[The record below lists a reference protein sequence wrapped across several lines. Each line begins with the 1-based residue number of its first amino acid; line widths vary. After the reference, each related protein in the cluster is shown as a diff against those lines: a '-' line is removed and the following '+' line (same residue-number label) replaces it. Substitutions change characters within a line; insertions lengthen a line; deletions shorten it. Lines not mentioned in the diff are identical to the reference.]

1 MIPMRVLVVDD
12 SALVRQIVTR
22 ILNETPRVEVVGFAR
37 NGVEAVSMVRE
48 LHPDVVTLDIQMPEM
63 DGIEALKHIVRDS
76 NARVVVLSSLDDPET
91 TYRALEAGAVEFI
104 AKPHEGMASSMGRL
118 STELVRAVRTA
129 YAVSP
134 DKRVPA
140 GPPVPAA
147 PAAPQPQ
154 GARPAQQPQPEP
166 AASDPRQ
173 LVCIASSTGG
183 PLALERV
190 FAGLRSDT
198 PTAYLVV
205 QHLPAGFAGSFAAR
219 LGRVA
224 GFTVIEAADGMRIRS
239 GFGYVAPWGMHME
252 VTGAPGTAT
261 LIRLVD
267 GPTLHGLKPSADPLF
282 ETAADCY
289 GAAVTGVVLTGMG
302 SDAALGMVAI
312 KAAGGVTIAQDE
324 DTSVVWGMPGAAVKL
339 GAAQYVV
346 PIDRV
351 AVEIRR
357 TLRGPEAAS

>member
-22 ILNETPRVEVVGFAR
+22 ILSETPRIEVIGFAR
-37 NGVEAVSMVRE
+37 NGVEAVAMVRE

-63 DGIEALKHIVRDS
+63 DGVEALKHIVRDS
-76 NARVVVLSSLDDPET
+76 NARVVMLSSLDDPET
-91 TYRALEAGAVEFI
+91 TFRALEAGAVEFI
-104 AKPHEGMASSMGRL
+104 GKPREGLASSTQRL
-118 STELVRAVRTA
+118 STDLVRAVRTA
-129 YAVSP
+129 FAIAP
-134 DKRVPA
+134 EKRVSTN
-140 GPPVPAA
+140 A
-147 PAAPQPQ
+147 PAPDVPDQAP
-154 GARPAQQPQPEP
+154 QQPQPELESS
-166 AASDPRQ
+166 AGDPLQ

-190 FAGLRSDT
+190 FAGLRT
-198 PTAYLVV
+198 GTRTAYLVV

-224 GFTVIEAADGMRIRS
+224 GFTVVEAADGMRIRS
-239 GFGYVAPWGMHME
+239 GFGYVAPWGTHME
-252 VTGAPGTAT
+252 VSGAPGAAT
-261 LIRLVD
+261 MIHLVE

-302 SDAALGMVAI
+302 SDGALGMVAVR
-312 KAAGGVTIAQDE
+312 AAGGATIAQDE

-357 TLRGPEAAS
+357 ALRGPEAAS

>member
-1 MIPMRVLVVDD
+1 MNPMRVLVVDD

-22 ILNETPRVEVVGFAR
+22 ILSETPRIEVVGFAR
-37 NGVEAVSMVRE
+37 NGVEAVAMVRE

-76 NARVVVLSSLDDPET
+76 NARVVMLSSLDDPET

-118 STELVRAVRTA
+118 STDLVRAVRTA

-134 DKRVPA
+134 NKRVSTN
-140 GPPVPAA
+140 VPAA
-147 PAAPQPQ
+147 GEPQQQAREPQ
-154 GARPAQQPQPEP
+154 EPQLEP
-166 AASDPRQ
+166 TLTDPLQ
-173 LVCIASSTGG
+173 IVCIASSTGG

-190 FAGLRSDT
+190 FAGLRTDT

-224 GFTVIEAADGMRIRS
+224 GFTIVEAADGMRIRS
-239 GFGYVAPWGMHME
+239 GFGYVAPWGTHMQ
-252 VTGAPGTAT
+252 VTGAPGAAT

-282 ETAADCY
+282 ESAAESY
-289 GAAVTGVVLTGMG
+289 GPAVTGVVLTGMG
-302 SDAALGMVAI
+302 SDAALGLLAVR
-312 KAAGGVTIAQDE
+312 AAGGATIAQDE

-351 AVEIRR
+351 AAEIRR

>member
-1 MIPMRVLVVDD
+1 MNPMRVLVVDD

-22 ILNETPRVEVVGFAR
+22 ILSETPRIDVIGFAR

-76 NARVVVLSSLDDPET
+76 NARVVMLSSLDDPET

-104 AKPHEGMASSMGRL
+104 AKPHEGMASSMERL
-118 STELVRAVRTA
+118 STDLVRAVRTA
-129 YAVSP
+129 YAISP
-134 DKRVPA
+134 DKRVSTNA
-140 GPPVPAA
+140 SASAVSE
-147 PAAPQPQ
+147 QPQ
-154 GARPAQQPQPEP
+154 EPQPEP
-166 AASDPRQ
+166 AQSDPRQ

-190 FAGLRSDT
+190 FAGLRTDT
-198 PTAYLVV
+198 PTSYLVV

-224 GFTVIEAADGMRIRS
+224 GFTVLEAADGMRLRS
-239 GFGYVAPWGMHME
+239 GFGYVAPWGTHME
-252 VTGAPGTAT
+252 VTGAPGAAT
-261 LIRLVD
+261 VIRLVD

-289 GAAVTGVVLTGMG
+289 GPSVTAVVLTGMG
-302 SDAALGMVAI
+302 SDGALGMVAVR
-312 KAAGGVTIAQDE
+312 AAGGATIAQDE

-346 PIDRV
+346 PINRV

>member
-1 MIPMRVLVVDD
+1 MNQMRVLVVDD

-22 ILNETPRVEVVGFAR
+22 ILSETPRIDVVGFAR
-37 NGVEAVSMVRE
+37 NGVEAVAMVRE

-76 NARVVVLSSLDDPET
+76 NARVVMLSSCDDPET

-104 AKPHEGMASSMGRL
+104 AKPHEGLASSMGRL
-118 STELVRAVRTA
+118 SSELVRAVRTA

-134 DKRVPA
+134 DKRVA
-140 GPPVPAA
+140 SVPVPAA
-147 PAAPQPQ
+147 TPA
-154 GARPAQQPQPEP
+154 QPQPATQLDSAP
-166 AASDPRQ
+166 SDPHQ

-190 FAGLRSDT
+190 FAGLRTDT
-198 PTAYLVV
+198 PTSFLVV
-205 QHLPAGFAGSFAAR
+205 QHLPAGFAGSFATR
-219 LGRVA
+219 LSRVA
-224 GFTVIEAADGMRIRS
+224 GFTVVEAADGMRLRS
-239 GFGYVAPWGMHME
+239 GVGYVAPYGTHMQVE
-252 VTGAPGTAT
+252 GAPGAAT
-261 LIRLVD
+261 MIRLVD

-282 ETAADCY
+282 ESAADCF
-289 GAAVTGVVLTGMG
+289 GSGVTGVVLTGMG

-312 KAAGGVTIAQDE
+312 REAGGATIAQDE

-339 GAAQYVV
+339 GAAQSVV